1 MNIKGKELKEQF
13 YYGDE
18 DPEYG
23 HRLFFENSGG
33 SLRLKKAVEVKC
45 AVEQFPDCPER
56 VRGRGYEL
64 QSYVKRRHKN
74 SGELYSA
81 QKRRAGDW
89 NSQAPRAMHR
99 AVGAIMEMWKMGNQ
113 RWLASSLEHPFRP

>member
-1 MNIKGKELKEQF
+1 MNTEHGILFSDEYQKSLKEQF

-64 QSYVKRRHKN
+64 QSYVKTAQRKFWK
-74 SGELYSA
+74 LYSA
-81 QKRRAGDW
+81 QKA
-89 NSQAPRAMHR
+89 A
-99 AVGAIMEMWKMGNQ
+99 
-113 RWLASSLEHPFRP
+113 RW